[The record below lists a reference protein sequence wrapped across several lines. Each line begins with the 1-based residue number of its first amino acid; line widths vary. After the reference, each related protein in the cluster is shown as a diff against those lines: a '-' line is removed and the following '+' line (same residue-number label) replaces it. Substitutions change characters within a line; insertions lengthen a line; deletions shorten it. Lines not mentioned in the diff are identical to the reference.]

1 MKILI
6 LLFLLLFIL
15 CIVFKYIAFTAI
27 KAFWKEEG
35 VDD

>member
-6 LLFLLLFIL
+6 LLLLLLFIL
-15 CIVFKYIAFTAI
+15 CIVFKYAVVTAI
-27 KAFWKEEG
+27 KAFWHEEG